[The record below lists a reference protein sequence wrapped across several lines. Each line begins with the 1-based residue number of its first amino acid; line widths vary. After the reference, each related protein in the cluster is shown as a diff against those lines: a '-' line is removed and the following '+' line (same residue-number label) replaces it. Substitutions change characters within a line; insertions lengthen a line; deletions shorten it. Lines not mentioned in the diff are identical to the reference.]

1 MQNSLRTRV
10 IAALVTSAAIGSALS
25 PAASAVAAPVSAKPA
40 VAVASDQVGVQNI
53 SIDVFTKVVD
63 VTGRLYD
70 IINSA
75 VQSHQ
80 NRGGYVKS
88 LMEGAF
94 YDARQRYNV
103 VVIKAQHPY
112 TANVNG
118 VVYDAVAHGDGYPA
132 FRVIVF
138 ESGTVVNRGDGS
150 WINWAVQGWFNRH
163 GNTIDFHRP

>member
-10 IAALVTSAAIGSALS
+10 IAGLVTSAAIGSALF

-40 VAVASDQVGVQNI
+40 AVAASGQVGVQGI
-53 SIDVFTKVVD
+53 GIDVFTKVVD
-63 VTGRLYD
+63 VTGKLYD
-70 IINSA
+70 VINTA
-75 VQSHQ
+75 VQTRQ

-94 YDARQRYNV
+94 YDARQQYNV

-112 TANVNG
+112 TANVSG

-138 ESGTVVNRGDGS
+138 QSGTVVNRGDGS
-150 WINWAVQGWFNRH
+150 WINWAFQGWFNRH
-163 GNTIDFHRP
+163 GNTVDFRRP